1 MNGILLAALLS
12 ASPAF
17 GAIGYSAFKHPR
29 GEYSL
34 EYPADWKRTV
44 GVETLALR
52 PPGKKGDRVRLTLER
67 RPVGKEEAPTA
78 ESYVAGLAGD
88 PLKKVE
94 ARARVKVAG
103 VAAERLSLVETAE
116 LYGKHGQA
124 FDGPLREAVVVV
136 ARRDGYLV
144 VRLAGV
150 GEEFAKAL
158 PEFDRL
164 VAGLKLAPPKK

>member
-1 MNGILLAALLS
+1 MTRLLLALLLAAP
-12 ASPAF
+12 PAF
-17 GAIGYSAFKHPR
+17 GAIGYAAFRHPR
-29 GEYSL
+29 GDYSL
-34 EYPADWKRTV
+34 EYPSDWKRTV
-44 GVETLALR
+44 GVETVSLR

-78 ESYVAGLAGD
+78 SSYVAALEKD

-94 ARARVKVAG
+94 ARAAVKVAG
-103 VAAERLSLVETAE
+103 LPAERLALVETAE

-124 FDGPLREAVVVV
+124 LDGPMREAVVVL
-136 ARRDGYLV
+136 AQGEGYLV
-144 VRLAGV
+144 VKLAGV
-150 GEEFAKAL
+150 GDEFAKAL

>member
-1 MNGILLAALLS
+1 MSRLLIALLLAAP
-12 ASPAF
+12 PAF
-17 GAIGYSAFKHPR
+17 GAIGYAAFRHPR
-29 GEYSL
+29 GDYSL

-44 GVETLALR
+44 GVETVSLR

-78 ESYVAGLAGD
+78 ASYVAALAGD

-94 ARARVKVAG
+94 ARSAVTVAG
-103 VAAERLSLVETAE
+103 LPAERLALVETAE

-124 FDGPLREAVVVV
+124 FDGPLREAVVVL
-136 ARRDGYLV
+136 AQGEGYLV
-144 VRLAGV
+144 VKLAGV
-150 GEEFAKAL
+150 GDEFAKAL